1 MRRDISATSNDWR
14 ATQTG
19 AIRER
24 GEEEDVGVRVA
35 DANVLSCDVEAQG
48 YARDLNTVAA
58 EIKCEMPTARFR
70 SEVEKHELDGQLYL
84 SR

>member
-19 AIRER
+19 AVRER

-48 YARDLNTVAA
+48 YVRVPYGLFLFLYFVVLLPGISRSVHVARPRL
-58 EIKCEMPTARFR
+58 
-70 SEVEKHELDGQLYL
+70 
-84 SR
+84 